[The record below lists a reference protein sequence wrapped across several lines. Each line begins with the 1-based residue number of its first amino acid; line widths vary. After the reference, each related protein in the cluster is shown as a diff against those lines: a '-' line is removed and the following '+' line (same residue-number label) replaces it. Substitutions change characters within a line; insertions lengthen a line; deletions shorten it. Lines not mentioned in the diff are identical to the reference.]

1 MVTCFDEPQKV
12 IAKAYDS
19 MASGGYIEFLDV
31 NPKFIRVNGNIE
43 GTVFD
48 EWAKAI
54 YAAAAKLNRDLM
66 KPLKYK
72 GWLKEAGFVDV
83 VQQYK
88 PVPVGEWPK
97 DPTQKEIGRLTSIN
111 MLRVVDIFNNLL
123 LAAGMAKE
131 EADDLTAR
139 TQAAMRDTEIIGYHE
154 M

>member
-1 MVTCFDEPQKV
+1 MVTCFDEPRTV

-31 NPKFIRVNGNIE
+31 HPKFIRVNGKVE
-43 GTVFD
+43 GTVFE
-48 EWAKAI
+48 EWAHAS
-54 YAAAAKLNRDLM
+54 YAAATKLNRDLT

-72 GWLKEAGFVDV
+72 GWLEEAGFVDV
-83 VQQYK
+83 VQEYK

-97 DPTQKEIGRLTSIN
+97 DPTQKEIGRLTLIN
-111 MLRVVDIFNNLL
+111 MLRVVDIFKNLL
-123 LAAGMAKE
+123 LAGGMAKD

-139 TQAAMRDTEIIGYHE
+139 TQAAMREAEIIGYHE